1 VVDGEGQGR
10 GEHPCAVGSTRGGT
24 PGDEVETEGEASGEG
39 FFRVVA
45 EVLVAVDLDRGECS
59 STQKV
64 AGPSGKTIT
73 RLLAGQLVCE
83 TCADRLPQ
91 WPLCKSYP
99 SSEKTY

>member
-1 VVDGEGQGR
+1 MDGKGR
-10 GEHPCAVGSTRGGT
+10 EREEHPCAVGSNWGGT

-45 EVLVAVDLDRGECS
+45 EVLVVVDLDRGECS
-59 STQKV
+59 STKV

-83 TCADRLPQ
+83 TCAD
-91 WPLCKSYP
+91 
-99 SSEKTY
+99 